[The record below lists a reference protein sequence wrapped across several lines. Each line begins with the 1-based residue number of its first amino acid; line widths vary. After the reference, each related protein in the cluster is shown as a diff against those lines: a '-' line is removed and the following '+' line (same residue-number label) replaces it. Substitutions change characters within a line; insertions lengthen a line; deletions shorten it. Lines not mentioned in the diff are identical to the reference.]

1 MGMGLFRAVFGRF
14 SCLLG
19 VAFGGSALGGLE
31 MGGGAVGVGIVV
43 TDGESTV
50 NGGF

>member
-1 MGMGLFRAVFGRF
+1 MGLFRAVFGRF

-19 VAFGGSALGGLE
+19 VAFGGSARGGPE
-31 MGGGAVGVGIVV
+31 MGGGADGVGVVV